1 MQALSR
7 FSWWRLFHPR
17 GQRAF
22 VSTLGPVTTMG
33 IATIT
38 RDMATITHGIVTATI
53 HDTAT
58 ATIHGATLTTRA
70 DVLGVVGIESWAM

>member
-1 MQALSR
+1 
-7 FSWWRLFHPR
+7 
-17 GQRAF
+17 
-22 VSTLGPVTTMG
+22 MG

-38 RDMATITHGIVTATI
+38 RDMATITHGIV
-53 HDTAT
+53 T

>member
-1 MQALSR
+1 
-7 FSWWRLFHPR
+7 
-17 GQRAF
+17 
-22 VSTLGPVTTMG
+22 MG

-38 RDMATITHGIVTATI
+38 RHIATITHGIVTATI

-70 DVLGVVGIESWAM
+70 DVLGVVGIKS